1 VIGNQK
7 KGLTNHKLNLF
18 NNNMFDDLTEMV
30 SERPWEAAF
39 WLLLL
44 LAFAVFYWMC
54 WKNIKKN

>member
-1 VIGNQK
+1 
-7 KGLTNHKLNLF
+7 
-18 NNNMFDDLTEMV
+18 MFDDLTEMV